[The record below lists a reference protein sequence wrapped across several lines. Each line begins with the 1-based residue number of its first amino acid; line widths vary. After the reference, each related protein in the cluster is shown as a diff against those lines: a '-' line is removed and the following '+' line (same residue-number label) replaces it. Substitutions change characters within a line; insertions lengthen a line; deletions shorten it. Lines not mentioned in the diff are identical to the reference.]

1 MAKGENNNYDKAA
14 EWKNWL
20 VFINNTHKRLD
31 EIERI
36 GEQAYFDKTLLNRF
50 FAMLRL
56 FCANRKAFIDDYPK
70 IRKILETVGDELF
83 SERYLRDFY
92 KNKNRY
98 EVQAFQYRTMKA
110 LLKVL
115 EILSVE
121 FSDNEITF
129 KVKKIM
135 RDKEQNSRMKGVSV

>member
-1 MAKGENNNYDKAA
+1 MAKNSNEYDKSA

-36 GEQAYFDKTLLNRF
+36 GEQAYFNKVYLNRF

-56 FCANRKAFIDDYPK
+56 FCANRKAFIESYSK
-70 IRKILETVGDELF
+70 IQKILDTVGDNLF
-83 SERYLRDFY
+83 SEKYLKDFS
-92 KNKNRY
+92 KNKNKA
-98 EVQAFQYRTMKA
+98 ELQAFQYKSMKA

-121 FSDNEITF
+121 FSEGELTF
-129 KVKKIM
+129 KVRKIM
-135 RDKEQNSRMKGVSV
+135 RDKEQNSKMKGVSL

>member
-1 MAKGENNNYDKAA
+1 MAKNSNEYDKSA

-36 GEQAYFDKTLLNRF
+36 GELAYFNKVYLNRF

-56 FCANRKAFIDDYPK
+56 FCANRKAFIESYSK
-70 IRKILETVGDELF
+70 VQKILDSVGDNLF
-83 SERYLRDFY
+83 GEKYLKDFS
-92 KNKNRY
+92 KNKNKV
-98 EVQAFQYRTMKA
+98 EVHAFQYRSMKA

-115 EILSVE
+115 EILSNE
-121 FSDNEITF
+121 FSEAELTF

-135 RDKEQNSRMKGVSV
+135 RDKEQNSKMKGVSL

>member
-1 MAKGENNNYDKAA
+1 MAKSSNEYDKSA

-36 GEQAYFDKTLLNRF
+36 GEQAYFNKTLLNRF
-50 FAMLRL
+50 FAMLRV
-56 FCANRKAFIDDYPK
+56 FCANRKAFIENYSR
-70 IRKILETVGDELF
+70 IQKILEKVGDNLF
-83 SERYLRDFY
+83 SEKYLKDFSRN
-92 KNKNRY
+92 KNKY
-98 EVQAFQYRTMKA
+98 EVQAFQYKSMKA

-115 EILSVE
+115 EILSTE
-121 FSDNEITF
+121 FSEAELTF

-135 RDKEQNSRMKGVSV
+135 KEKEQNSKMKGVSV